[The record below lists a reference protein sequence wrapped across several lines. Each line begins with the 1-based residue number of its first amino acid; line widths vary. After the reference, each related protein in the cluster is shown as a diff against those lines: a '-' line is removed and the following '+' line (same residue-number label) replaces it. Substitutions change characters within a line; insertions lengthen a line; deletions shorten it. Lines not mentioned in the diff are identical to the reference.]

1 MNVASSDD
9 LSEENL
15 EAARTLDMNFL
26 HEMGWLL
33 RRSQLRCSSESQ
45 NSCLETFSLLRFRW
59 IVRFA
64 IDHDW
69 SASVKKFLDILFEGN
84 IETDGRSPNEVA
96 SSEYLLHYAVQRNSN
111 LTVKLLLKYKP
122 NKASDGSLNYLF
134 RPDMPGPSGITP
146 LHVAATSSFA
156 ESMLNILTDDPGQVC
171 FSNIYHHCSLI
182 LFLFN
187 HAIIWSHPTWKLSWK
202 ILNPLCCLQ
211 SQ

>member
-9 LSEENL
+9 LSEEKL

-33 RRSQLRCSSESQ
+33 RRSRLRCSSESQ

-122 NKASDGSLNYLF
+122 NKTSDGGLNYLF

-171 FSNIYHHCSLI
+171 FSNISHHCFTTRLV
-182 LFLFN
+182 LV
-187 HAIIWSHPTWKLSWK
+187 WK
-202 ILNPLCCLQ
+202 
-211 SQ
+211 